1 METSDDKKQ
10 CESEKSTLSDEKEEE
25 GKIYFFF
32 YICFMSNI
40 YKKKIFLTYINCIIT
55 TCKKRLFY
63 QLCQL
68 QAKKMNMM
76 KMTMMNLFWMIEE

>member
-10 CESEKSTLSDEKEEE
+10 CESEKSTLSDEKEE
-25 GKIYFFF
+25 GKKYFF
-32 YICFMSNI
+32 YICFMWNI

-68 QAKKMNMM
+68 QAKKMNMIYSGWL
-76 KMTMMNLFWMIEE
+76 KNKI

>member
-25 GKIYFFF
+25 GKIYFFST
-32 YICFMSNI
+32 YVLCANI

-76 KMTMMNLFWMIEE
+76 KMMMMNLFWMVEE

>member
-1 METSDDKKQ
+1 MTKNNVNLKNLPCQMKK
-10 CESEKSTLSDEKEEE
+10 KK
-25 GKIYFFF
+25 KVKYFFF

-68 QAKKMNMM
+68 QAKTMNMM

>member
-25 GKIYFFF
+25 GKIYFFLHM
-32 YICFMSNI
+32 FMCNI
-40 YKKKIFLTYINCIIT
+40 YKKKIFLTYINCIMT

-76 KMTMMNLFWMIEE
+76 KMTMMNLFWMVEE

>member
-25 GKIYFFF
+25 GKIYFF
-32 YICFMSNI
+32 YICFMCNI

-68 QAKKMNMM
+68 QAKKNEHDE
-76 KMTMMNLFWMIEE
+76 NDDDESILDG

>member
-1 METSDDKKQ
+1 MHD
-10 CESEKSTLSDEKEEE
+10 
-25 GKIYFFF
+25 
-32 YICFMSNI
+32 I

-68 QAKKMNMM
+68 QAKNEHDE
-76 KMTMMNLFWMIEE
+76 NDDDESILDG